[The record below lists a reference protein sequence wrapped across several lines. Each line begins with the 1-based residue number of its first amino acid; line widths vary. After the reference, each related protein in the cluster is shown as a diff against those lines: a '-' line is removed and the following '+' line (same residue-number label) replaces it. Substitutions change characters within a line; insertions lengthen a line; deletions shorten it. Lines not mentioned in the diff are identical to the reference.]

1 MAQDQL
7 VTAPAGEIFNE
18 AVRLLREYTGRGP
31 TKAKTTIA
39 RDLVT
44 IILGDILTKGERS
57 LSDEGRV
64 DLVLEVRHAYEQAMR
79 DELVAVVEGRDW
91 P

>member
-1 MAQDQL
+1 M
-7 VTAPAGEIFNE
+7 
-18 AVRLLREYTGRGP
+18 
-31 TKAKTTIA
+31 
-39 RDLVT
+39 T